1 MSGCIGSDKTLAK
14 SNILVIDRNINN
26 RSVLFMK
33 ITEKNYDEVKADM
46 KRFLLAEIERYS
58 QEAGGKHRLSV
69 KLGKSYTYAE
79 MILKRDAFSALERL
93 WKEILAE
100 KENSA

>member
-1 MSGCIGSDKTLAK
+1 MKTLAK
-14 SNILVIDRNINN
+14 SNILVIDRNINS

-46 KRFLLAEIERYS
+46 KRFLLDEIERYS
-58 QEAGGKHRLSV
+58 REAGGKHKLSL
-69 KLGKSYTYAE
+69 KIGKSYTYVE

-93 WKEILAE
+93 WKDLL
-100 KENSA
+100 S